1 MKLAPSILSAD
12 FANLATEIEKVF
24 NAEYIHIDIMDG
36 HFVNNLTFGANV
48 VQALR
53 PYTKQ
58 VFDCHLMV
66 TNPEDMLNALK
77 EAGADI
83 VGVHYEVCPHLHR
96 TLAKIKELGMKS
108 EVVINPATPVSVIE
122 PVLTM
127 VDQVLVM
134 TVDPGLG
141 GQGFLQEMLEKVSQ
155 LAEYKQE
162 NGLDFDIEVDGGIND
177 QTIRLAKRAGAT
189 VAVAGSYIFKARN
202 PAERLKILQESLNQG
217 KMR

>member
-12 FANLATEIEKVF
+12 FANLATEIEKVSE
-24 NAEYIHIDIMDG
+24 AEYIHIDIMDG

-66 TNPEDMLNALK
+66 TNPEKMLDSLK

-83 VGVHYEVCPHLHR
+83 VGVHYETCPHLHR
-96 TLAKIKELGMKS
+96 TLAKIKELDMKS
-108 EVVINPATPVSVIE
+108 EIVINPATPVSAIE
-122 PVLTM
+122 PILTM

-141 GQGFLQEMLEKVSQ
+141 GQGFLQEMLGKISQ

-177 QTIRLAKRAGAT
+177 QTIRLAKKAGAT
-189 VAVAGSYIFKARN
+189 VAVAGSYVFGASN
-202 PAERLKILQESLNQG
+202 PAERLKALRDNA
-217 KMR
+217 K